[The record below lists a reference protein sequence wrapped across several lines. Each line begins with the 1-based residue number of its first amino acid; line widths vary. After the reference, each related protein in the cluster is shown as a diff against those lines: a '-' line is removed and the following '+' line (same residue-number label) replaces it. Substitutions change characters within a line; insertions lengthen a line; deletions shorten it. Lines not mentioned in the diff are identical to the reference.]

1 MLDFKEKYKNDLNF
15 NLKQKIVE
23 AIIFS
28 SSEPIPI
35 KTLAKTVMDNF
46 LLEDILLS
54 LEIKYTS
61 SGINLYKINNT
72 FAFRTSPDVSEFLN
86 IEKKVP
92 KPLSRAATETLSV
105 IAYHQPITRSEIENI
120 RGVSLSKGTLDLL
133 LELSW
138 IKPGHRR
145 AAPGRPLTWI
155 TSNSFLDHFG
165 LKNISELPGI
175 DDLKNSGLLEKDNF
189 LFNDVIDEE

>member
-28 SSEPIPI
+28 SSEPVPI
-35 KTLAKTVMDNF
+35 KILAKTVMDNF

-145 AAPGRPLTWI
+145 ATPGRPLTWI
-155 TSNSFLDHFG
+155 TSISFLDHFG

-175 DDLKNSGLLEKDNF
+175 DDLKNSGLLEKDNIF
-189 LFNDVIDEE
+189 FNDGIYEE